1 MLKFPYW
8 ITKSRNLKD
17 ELLIFNWKT
26 NQSVIIFDVNHP
38 IYKADEVDVIDED
51 LVYDSQFLS
60 DLIWL
65 KDNDFLVEIH
75 AEQLPLTSLNSK
87 ENDSLHLILL
97 PAGEACNLDCVYC
110 YEDHADKS
118 RMNEC
123 TAEILCKF
131 IKNTNAKSVRIE
143 YFGGE
148 PLLNIKFIE
157 SMAKILSEN
166 KILFKAS
173 ITTNGTLL
181 SDPVFLRLYNSGVQ
195 SFQITLDGA
204 SEIHNKLRIS
214 KSKNLDSFYTVSNGI
229 RTVLKS
235 DESDISLII
244 RTNVNLNSV
253 NEQSATNFLSVIR
266 DLVPVTDTRVVFF
279 PKPIGDYSALNLK
292 SNIKLDDVHC
302 KHGAGSAVVEKM
314 EQLIFEAGYT
324 LADPILMTKLGG
336 YSCYAGKS
344 NSFVITPDLK
354 VRKCTV
360 ALNDPINV
368 VGSIDSN
375 GIFTCNENFI
385 RWEKNYSDKNC
396 KKCYAQLTCQGNSCP
411 LENIKTDSKH
421 CPPMKLNGAYTNLK
435 VVNFYERLSN
445 D

>member
-8 ITKSRNLKD
+8 ITKSRNLKN

-26 NQSVIIFDVNHP
+26 NQSVIIFDINHP
-38 IYKADEVDVIDED
+38 IYSADEVNVIDEN
-51 LVYDSQFLS
+51 LIYNSQFLN
-60 DLIWL
+60 DIIWL
-65 KDNDFLVEIH
+65 KDNNFLIDVCT
-75 AEQLPLTSLNSK
+75 EQLPLISLNKSK
-87 ENDSLHLILL
+87 DDSLHLILL

-118 RMNEC
+118 RMNEY
-123 TAEILCKF
+123 TAETLYKF
-131 IKNTNAKSVRIE
+131 IKNTNAKSVQIE

-157 SMAKILSEN
+157 SMAKTLSEN
-166 KILFKAS
+166 KILFNAS

-181 SDPVFLRLYNSGVQ
+181 TESIFLRLYNSGVR

-214 KSKNLDSFYTVSNGI
+214 KSKNLDSFYTVSKGI
-229 RTVLKS
+229 RTVLES
-235 DESDISLII
+235 DASDISLII
-244 RTNVNLNSV
+244 RTNVNINSV
-253 NEQSATNFLSVIR
+253 NEKYAANFISVIR
-266 DLVPVTDTRVVFF
+266 DIVPVTDARVVFF

-292 SNIKLDDVHC
+292 SNIKSDDVHC
-302 KHGAGSAVVEKM
+302 KHGTGSAAVEKM

-360 ALNDPINV
+360 ALDDPVNF
-368 VGSIDSN
+368 VGNIDST
-375 GIFTCNENFI
+375 GVFTCNENFI

-396 KKCYAQLTCQGNSCP
+396 KQCYAQLTCQGNSCP

-421 CPPMKLNGAYTNLK
+421 CPPLKLNGAYTNLK
-435 VVNFYERLSN
+435 VVNFYERLSS